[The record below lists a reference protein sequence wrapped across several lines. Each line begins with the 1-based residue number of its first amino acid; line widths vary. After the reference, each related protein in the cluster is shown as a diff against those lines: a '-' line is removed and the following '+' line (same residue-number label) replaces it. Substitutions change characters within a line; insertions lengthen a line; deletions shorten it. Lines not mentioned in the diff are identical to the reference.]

1 METGVFYME
10 AFNLGVKSAFTKLLK
25 VSDEFFLAED
35 KAEQKGNFQ
44 IKFTKKAGLHYIKI
58 ILIFYNALEITFL

>member
-1 METGVFYME
+1 MKFFVDTGFYME
-10 AFNLGVKSAFTKLLK
+10 AFNLGVKLAFTKLLK

-44 IKFTKKAGLHYIKI
+44 MKFAKNHYINTLRQFK
-58 ILIFYNALEITFL
+58 YKYV

>member
-1 METGVFYME
+1 ME
-10 AFNLGVKSAFTKLLK
+10 AFNLGVKLAFTKLLK

-44 IKFTKKAGLHYIKI
+44 MKFTKNRDFNTLRQFKYQHV
-58 ILIFYNALEITFL
+58 

>member
-1 METGVFYME
+1 ME
-10 AFNLGVKSAFTKLLK
+10 AFNLGVKLAFTKLLK

-44 IKFTKKAGLHYIKI
+44 MKFAKNHYINTLRQFK
-58 ILIFYNALEITFL
+58 YKYV